1 MINEGFGLPIFAA
14 LRYIFPIMH
23 YLIDGH
29 NLVAKLPDIDL
40 SDPDDE
46 VQLVLKLRQWTAVS
60 PKRVVT
66 VYFDGGI
73 PGGHNVNL
81 SNSQVKV
88 IFVSQGKTADS
99 LLIAR
104 INRVNNPPEYT
115 LVTSDQEIIA
125 AATRRK
131 MKYLRSEQFA
141 TRLGRDKAERTLP
154 DPTISDDDPI
164 ISDAEVAQWLDL
176 FGPVDEKALRNRPRP
191 VPPNRIIPEPEPEP
205 EEEPAT
211 LKPPA
216 TADRENPELSDEELL
231 EWLTLFGGEPK
242 PTPKPSAKPATKKG
256 KKQAP
261 RPKKKKS
268 PNPQNLS
275 DDDLAAWN
283 AYFGNDT

>member
-1 MINEGFGLPIFAA
+1 
-14 LRYIFPIMH
+14 MH

-29 NLVAKLPDIDL
+29 NLIAKLPDIDL

-46 VQLVLKLRQWTAVS
+46 IQLILKLRQWTAVS

-104 INRVNNPPEYT
+104 INRVPNPPEYL

-125 AATRRK
+125 AAKKRK
-131 MKYLRSEQFA
+131 MEHLRSEQFVQQ
-141 TRLGRDKAERTLP
+141 LNGDKEERTLP
-154 DPTISDDDPI
+154 GPTITDDDPV
-164 ISDAEVAQWLDL
+164 ISDAEVAQWLEL
-176 FGPVDEKALRNRPRP
+176 FGPVDEAALRNRPKP
-191 VPPNRIIPEPEPEP
+191 IPPNRVIPEPEPEP
-205 EEEPAT
+205 GDVNPT
-211 LKPPA
+211 PKPPA
-216 TADRENPELSDEELL
+216 SNDRENPELSDEELR
-231 EWLTLFGGEPK
+231 EWLTLFGDEPK
-242 PTPKPSAKPATKKG
+242 QETKPAGKSATKPATKKAG
-256 KKQAP
+256 P

-268 PNPQNLS
+268 PNPQDLS

-283 AYFGNDT
+283 AYFGQDD